1 MDYEI
6 VIGLEVHTHMK
17 TNSKMFCSCSTE
29 FGAEQNTQTCP
40 ICLGMPGV
48 LPVINEKAVELAVRC
63 AIGLACKKI
72 EGRNVFSRKH
82 YYYPDLPKNF
92 QITQY
97 DLPLG
102 EHGELKI
109 SENKTVKIKRVHM
122 EEDAGKLVHS
132 GDGIEGSTYSLV
144 DLNRTGTPLLEIVTE
159 PDIFSPEEAYLY
171 LMTLKKVLEYLDI
184 SDCDMEKGNLR
195 CDANISIR
203 KKGEPLGV
211 KAELKNMNSFKA
223 VQVALDYEA
232 KRQEEILNE
241 GKKIAQET
249 RLWDE
254 KIGKTISMRSK
265 EEAHDYRYF
274 PEPDLAPV
282 EISKEFIAEI
292 LKTMP
297 ELPEVRK
304 KRFIEAYGLPEYD
317 AGVLTSERGFA
328 DYFEVCAKMCDSPK
342 SAGNWIM
349 TGLLGLLNQKNMLIA
364 ESKVTPEKL
373 AEMIKLIDNKTISG
387 KMAKEIF
394 SEMFVT
400 GKTAKEIISSK
411 GMTQITDESEIEK
424 IVLQAIND
432 NPKAIADFRSGNQNA
447 VTFLAGQVMRITKG
461 KANPQTVNKIIKEKM
476 K

>member
-6 VIGLEVHTHMK
+6 VIGLEVHVHMK
-17 TNSKMFCSCSTE
+17 TDSKMFCSCSTE
-29 FGAEQNTQTCP
+29 FGAEPNTQTCP

-92 QITQY
+92 QISQY
-97 DLPLG
+97 DLPLA

-109 SENKTVKIKRVHM
+109 SENKTVKVKRVHM

-132 GDGIEGSTYSLV
+132 GGGIEGSTYSLV

-159 PDIFSPEEAYLY
+159 PDISSPEEAYSY
-171 LMTLKKVLEYLDI
+171 LTTLKKVLEYLDI

-195 CDANISIR
+195 CDANISLR

-223 VQVALDYEA
+223 VQIALDHEV
-232 KRQEEILNE
+232 KRQAEMLDE

-254 KIGKTISMRSK
+254 KIGQTISMRSK

-297 ELPEVRK
+297 ELPEARK
-304 KRFIEAYGLPEYD
+304 KRFIERYGLSEYD
-317 AGVLTSERGFA
+317 AGVLTSERGLA
-328 DYFEVCAKMCDSPK
+328 DYFEECVKLCGAAK

-349 TGLLGLLNQKNMLIA
+349 TGLLGILNQKNMQI
-364 ESKVTPEKL
+364 EGSRITPGNL

-394 SEMFVT
+394 SEMFET
-400 GKTAKEIISSK
+400 GKAAKEIISEK

-447 VTFLAGQVMRITKG
+447 VTFLAGQVMKITKG
-461 KANPQTVNKIIKEKM
+461 KANPQLVNKIIKEKIS
-476 K
+476 